1 MEKDQKEIE
10 SHKTLMIEEIKKLDK
25 NKMFV
30 ETDKPKKSIFDKILM
45 ILGYVKKR

>member
-1 MEKDQKEIE
+1 
-10 SHKTLMIEEIKKLDK
+10 MIEEIKKLDK